1 MSLEVLLMKNNSYY
15 RVYWTQINYTT
26 FMNGSQIKFKPY
38 KTEFNNPLMPSGTL
52 IHEWL
57 MKASYYKDR
66 VIPTLPIL
74 KMGTDYEL
82 QMEYNTI
89 PENSIYLKIVF
100 YRKNDIILDTC
111 IIRDKDFEFT
121 FPKEA
126 HSYKIQLFNA
136 GIEKMIFN
144 HMTIKEKGT
153 SVAVEKLH
161 VSPIYNEN
169 EKINVRNIII
179 VEPSFIPQNN
189 LMKKAYDHID
199 NVVIVNNWYSE
210 DIFANLN
217 EIIKFLQKEKK
228 RHKVNIIGYG
238 SKSNSVASSLG
249 DILNIASFVTFHENK
264 DVFLNR
270 NLIEMLRRKT
280 HDTPNNPHM
289 YLTEVNEIETLKMVE
304 NRVNQSRY
312 LKYLN
317 ELLLNNEVSY
327 EALF

>member
-1 MSLEVLLMKNNSYY
+1 MKNNSYY
-15 RVYWTQINYTT
+15 RVYWTQINHTT

-74 KMGTDYEL
+74 KKGTDYEL

-189 LMKKAYDHID
+189 LMKEAYDHID

-249 DILNIASFVTFHENK
+249 YILNIASFVTFHENK